1 MNLSKSNIKKLCGL
15 ILFAIVAYV
24 VIQNPSKILWIVQFL
39 WSVIFPFALGLIIA
53 YILNIPMMSIE
64 RRLFKTRFRVIKN
77 ADGTERHIDKK
88 YVRPLGILI
97 TFILLIAV
105 LSGILLIIIPQ
116 TSATTVELVRTAN
129 AFFPRAQ
136 KWILAR
142 FAYNESVREFI
153 NSVNFDLSKIIDTA
167 IDFLKNGAGNVL
179 TGTVS
184 AAKAVVSGITSFVI
198 GLIFSFYLL
207 SKKETLLRQINMLI
221 DAVMPDKAAQKVRY
235 IAKISNETF
244 SSFIAGQCL
253 EALILGLMFF
263 IVLAIV
269 RIPYALLISVLIA
282 VTSLIPVFG
291 AFIGCVVGAFLI
303 LMVSPV
309 QALIFIGIFLVL
321 QQIEGNLIYPKV
333 VGGSIGLPSV
343 WVLAA
348 ITIGSSLMGIAGM
361 LFFIP
366 LTSVVYTLLREW
378 TYKRLAEKHIAA
390 PAQPTENNDIS
401 DITE

>member
-1 MNLSKSNIKKLCGL
+1 MNLSKNNIKKICAI

-24 VIQNPSKILWIVQFL
+24 VIQNPDKLLGIAGFL
-39 WSVIFPFALGLIIA
+39 WGVIFPFALGLIIA
-53 YILNIPMMSIE
+53 YIMNIPMVSIE
-64 RRLFKTRFRVIKN
+64 KLLFKKRFKIIKN
-77 ADGTERHIDKK
+77 AAGEEQRIDKK

-97 TFILLIAV
+97 TFILLIA
-105 LSGILLIIIPQ
+105 LLAGILLIIIPQ
-116 TSATTVELVRTAN
+116 TSSTTVELVRTAN
-129 AFFPRAQ
+129 VFFPRAQ
-136 KWILAR
+136 HWLMEN
-142 FAYNESVREFI
+142 FAYNEYIMNLIRSVD
-153 NSVNFDLSKIIDTA
+153 FDLSKIFDTA
-167 IDFLKNGAGNVL
+167 IDFFKNGAGNVL
-179 TGTVS
+179 SGTFS
-184 AAKAVVSGITSFVI
+184 AAKAVVSGISSFVI

-207 SKKETLLRQINMLI
+207 AKKENLLRQVNMLI
-221 DAVMPDKAAQKVRY
+221 DAAIPEKAAKKIRY
-235 IAKISNETF
+235 IATLSNNTF

-291 AFIGCVVGAFLI
+291 AFIGCVIGAFLV

-309 QALIFIGIFLVL
+309 QALIFVGIFLVL
-321 QQIEGNLIYPKV
+321 QQIEGNLIYPRV
-333 VGGSIGLPSV
+333 VGNSVGLPSV

-348 ITIGSSLMGIAGM
+348 ITVGSSLMGIAGM

-378 TYKRLAEKHIAA
+378 TYKRLGEKHISVPDEIASD
-390 PAQPTENNDIS
+390 ENKDI
-401 DITE
+401 E